1 MLAFRI
7 IGLRIS
13 AKIRYEYLKALFALP
28 VAVLDTVP
36 TGQTSTTITSTA
48 NLLQLG
54 ISDKLGTLIQFSA
67 LMLTSI
73 IVVSSVWLER
83 PHKILMYQAFTFSWA
98 LTLACCSVLV
108 FIGLIY
114 GFTVPLTMK
123 LNKEVEFADEKASS
137 IAGEALAS
145 IRMVIASGA
154 ESRVSRRYS
163 GWVEE
168 SRKRGRKLDL
178 VQGVMFSPGRSCPSG
193 DGCSC

>member
-83 PHKILMYQAFTFSWA
+83 PHKILMYP
-98 LTLACCSVLV
+98 
-108 FIGLIY
+108 GLHILL
-114 GFTVPLTMK
+114 GIDSSLLLSLGLHWTDLRLHGP
-123 LNKEVEFADEKASS
+123 ADD
-137 IAGEALAS
+137 EA
-145 IRMVIASGA
+145 
-154 ESRVSRRYS
+154 ERR
-163 GWVEE
+163 
-168 SRKRGRKLDL
+168 
-178 VQGVMFSPGRSCPSG
+178 
-193 DGCSC
+193 